1 MKEKLHIKILENE
14 IVKLRQTKKEDFDKL
29 FKLAGKKEIW
39 EQHSNKDRYKKRVFL
54 EYFNQGL
61 KNEFG
66 SLVIISKL
74 DKKIVGWTRLY
85 DFDENRPT
93 VKIGY
98 TFLGKPYWGT
108 DINYNSKKLILNH
121 LFTFLE
127 HVCFDIFEKNIRSQ
141 KAVKKLGAS
150 LYSQTKDKYHYI
162 LDNESWIK
170 LVNKKKQGI

>member
-1 MKEKLHIKILENE
+1 MNKMKEKLHIKILENE

-29 FKLAGKKEIW
+29 FKLAGNKEIW
-39 EQHSNKDRYKKRVFL
+39 NQHSNKDRYKKRVFL

-74 DKKIVGWTRLY
+74 DKKIAGWTRLY
-85 DFDENRPT
+85 DFDENSPK

-108 DINYNSKKLILNH
+108 NINYNSKKLILNH
-121 LFTFLE
+121 LFSFLE
-127 HVCFDIFEKNIRSQ
+127 HVCFDIFEKIS
-141 KAVKKLGAS
+141 ALKKL
-150 LYSQTKDKYHYI
+150 
-162 LDNESWIK
+162 
-170 LVNKKKQGI
+170 

>member
-1 MKEKLHIKILENE
+1 MNKMKEKLHIEILENE
-14 IVKLRQTKKEDFDKL
+14 IVKLRQTKKEDFDEL
-29 FKLAGKKEIW
+29 FKLASKKEIW
-39 EQHSNKDRYKKRVFL
+39 DQHSNKDRYKKTVFL

-66 SLVIISKL
+66 SLAIISKF

-98 TFLGKPYWGT
+98 TFLGRSYWGSN
-108 DINYNSKKLILNH
+108 INYNSKKLILNH
-121 LFTFLE
+121 LFSFLE

-150 LYSQTKDKYHYI
+150 LSSQTEDKQHYI
-162 LDNESWIK
+162 LDNKSWIK
-170 LVNKKKQGI
+170 LENKKK

>member
-14 IVKLRQTKKEDFDKL
+14 VVQLRQTKKEDFNEL

-39 EQHSNKDRYKKRVFL
+39 EQHSNKDRYKKSVFL

-66 SLVIISKL
+66 SLTIISKL

-85 DFDENRPT
+85 DFDKNKPT

-98 TFLGKPYWGT
+98 TF
-108 DINYNSKKLILNH
+108 
-121 LFTFLE
+121 
-127 HVCFDIFEKNIRSQ
+127 
-141 KAVKKLGAS
+141 
-150 LYSQTKDKYHYI
+150 
-162 LDNESWIK
+162 
-170 LVNKKKQGI
+170 

>member
-1 MKEKLHIKILENE
+1 MIEKLYILILENE

-29 FKLAGKKEIW
+29 FKLACKKEIW
-39 EQHSNKDRYKKRVFL
+39 DQHSNKDRYKKRVFL

-121 LFTFLE
+121 LFSFLE

-141 KAVKKLGAS
+141 KAIKKLGAS
-150 LYSQTKDKYHYI
+150 LSNQTQDKHHYI
-162 LDNESWIK
+162 LDNKSWIQ
-170 LVNKKKQGI
+170 LVNKKK

>member
-1 MKEKLHIKILENE
+1 MNKMKEKLHIKILENE

-29 FKLAGKKEIW
+29 FKLAGNKEIW
-39 EQHSNKDRYKKRVFL
+39 NQHSNKDRYKKRVFL

-85 DFDENRPT
+85 DFDENSPK

-98 TFLGKPYWGT
+98 SFLGKPYWGT
-108 DINYNSKKLILNH
+108 NINYYSKKLILNH
-121 LFTFLE
+121 LFSFLE

-150 LYSQTKDKYHYI
+150 LSNQTEDKHHYI
-162 LDNESWIK
+162 LDNKSWIK
-170 LVNKKKQGI
+170 LQNKKK